1 MIHTKISSFGDSA
14 GGSRHKA
21 DLGDASKWSLGDL
34 SHFGK
39 VLRQYEGD
47 LEDLEAHREKQM
59 QTKRELHS
67 NMLKGEVFVSIVSC
81 VNGDVD

>member
-1 MIHTKISSFGDSA
+1 MIHAKISSFGDSA

-47 LEDLEAHREKQM
+47 LEELEAHREKQM
-59 QTKRELHS
+59 QTKRDLHS
-67 NMLKGEVFVSIVSC
+67 NMLKGEVSVSIVSC